1 MNRSTSRSALSSRR
15 RGHVVAGLLTAVTIA
30 LAGQGTAAAAE
41 QPAQSRTATETVAAH
56 GTGNGTANGTGNGT
70 AHAAGFGPL
79 GLLHV
84 LGGLLPDGVT
94 LPKNNNDWQ

>member
-1 MNRSTSRSALSSRR
+1 VNRSTSRSALSSRR

-56 GTGNGTANGTGNGT
+56 GTGNGA
-70 AHAAGFGPL
+70 ASAAGLG

-84 LGGLLPDGVT
+84 LGGLLPDVT

>member
-56 GTGNGTANGTGNGT
+56 GTGNETAHGTGNG
-70 AHAAGFGPL
+70 AASAAGLG
-79 GLLHV
+79 GLLHL
-84 LGGLLPDGVT
+84 LGGLLPDVT